1 VAKLDARRVPAFL
14 AAPGDCRVVLLIG
27 DDAGLARE
35 RADTLARLVSGGD
48 ELAVI
53 DIGKDGVKDAGMLA
67 AEAATRPLL
76 GGRYAVRVREA
87 TDAFTAA
94 AKAAC
99 DGPGPGLVIMEG
111 SELNAR
117 SKLRVAL
124 EAAPQAAVIQC
135 YRERGAELVAS
146 IKRILEELGITA
158 EPAAIEWLAQH
169 QGEDRQRMRRELEK
183 LALFVGPGGRAGAED
198 VLACVAEGNALSL
211 EEALTAAFAGDV
223 AGADRALA
231 AAFADGA
238 NPVQAMRGALRHSQ
252 RLHEAATA
260 VAEGS
265 SPGDALGALRPPVFF
280 RARPAM
286 ERALNLWRLPQL
298 ESLGAALLEAERR
311 TKSTGMPDHA
321 VARQAVLSIAR
332 QAQRR

>member
-1 VAKLDARRVPAFL
+1 MAKLDAKRVQAFL
-14 AAPGDCRVVLLIG
+14 ADPGDCRVVLLIG

-48 ELAVI
+48 EMAVVEI
-53 DIGKDGVKDAGMLA
+53 ARDAVKDPGMLA
-67 AEAATRPLL
+67 SEAATRPLL

-87 TDAFTAA
+87 TDAFAPAA
-94 AKAAC
+94 RAAC
-99 DGPGPGLVIMEG
+99 EGPGPGLVIMEG
-111 SELNAR
+111 GELQAR
-117 SKLRVAL
+117 SKLRTLL
-124 EAAPQAAVIQC
+124 EAAPQAMVIQC
-135 YRERGAELVAS
+135 WRERGAELAAS
-146 IKRILEELGITA
+146 IRRILEELGIQA
-158 EPAAIEWLAQH
+158 EPAAVEWLAQN
-169 QGEDRQRMRRELEK
+169 QGEDRQRLRRELEK
-183 LALFVGPGGRAGAED
+183 LALFVGQGGRASAED

-265 SPGDALGALRPPVFF
+265 TPGDALAALRPPVFF
-280 RARPAM
+280 RARPTM
-286 ERALNLWRLPQL
+286 ERALGRWRVPQL
-298 ESLGAALLEAERR
+298 EALGAALLEAERR